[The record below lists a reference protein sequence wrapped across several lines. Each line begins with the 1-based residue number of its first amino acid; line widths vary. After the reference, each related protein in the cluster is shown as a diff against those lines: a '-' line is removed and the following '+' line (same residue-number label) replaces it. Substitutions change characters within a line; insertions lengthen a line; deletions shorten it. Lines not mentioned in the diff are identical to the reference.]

1 MKFTVGGTGV
11 ESMSEIFL
19 FSLWCSLLVLAIA
32 GWFLNMW
39 RVTHVLLSI
48 DPVDEM
54 FAARLVGIAIPLV
67 GAILGYF

>member
-19 FSLWCSLLVLAIA
+19 FLWCSLLVLAIA

-39 RVTHVLLSI
+39 RVTLVLLSI